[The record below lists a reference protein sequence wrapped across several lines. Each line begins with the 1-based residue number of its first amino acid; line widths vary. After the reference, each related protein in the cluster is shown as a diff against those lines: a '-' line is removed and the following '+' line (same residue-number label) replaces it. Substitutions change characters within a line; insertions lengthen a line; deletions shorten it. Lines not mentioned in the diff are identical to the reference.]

1 MNEHLAS
8 FGLLPNIQAEL
19 QQTDSQRLIQI
30 NTHREGNISAR
41 REDADFD
48 ARASDPI
55 ATLNETAELSTK
67 SNSRLS
73 HSAEWV
79 DSLIVSALSDQSTL
93 AAFSRA
99 SPVRQLQPDEL
110 LETSGG
116 RAAVMSPIQRALSSH
131 KQSNYLPRFISE
143 GLFDQWV
150 VDMLKGASTGDIQ
163 EHLSLLIQFVGNE
176 TLEPDLSLEHSDF
189 IEVFGEVMVQRPS
202 IRAVLEER
210 TGNRSEEEVTTIDEF
225 QTLSVSLD
233 LLPQE
238 VDQSLTNR
246 PRLARAVRA
255 VQ

>member
-1 MNEHLAS
+1 MD
-8 FGLLPNIQAEL
+8 GRRRL
-19 QQTDSQRLIQI
+19 QGWPGTPPR
-30 NTHREGNISAR
+30 
-41 REDADFD
+41 
-48 ARASDPI
+48 P
-55 ATLNETAELSTK
+55 
-67 SNSRLS
+67 
-73 HSAEWV
+73 
-79 DSLIVSALSDQSTL
+79 
-93 AAFSRA
+93 
-99 SPVRQLQPDEL
+99 
-110 LETSGG
+110 SGG

-246 PRLARAVRA
+246 PRLARAMRA